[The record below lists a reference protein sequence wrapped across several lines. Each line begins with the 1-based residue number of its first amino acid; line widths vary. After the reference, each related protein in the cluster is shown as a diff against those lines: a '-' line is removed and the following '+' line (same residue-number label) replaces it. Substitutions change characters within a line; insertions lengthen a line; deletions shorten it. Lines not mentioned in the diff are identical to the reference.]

1 MATVNQPAPNG
12 LLFQIR
18 NRDTLVPVLLT
29 FDQPHQARE
38 IRVSAELHEDLGVD
52 RVAFVH
58 INMSEGGSLQIK
70 RLTDVGMFVNGDS
83 TTAKRALD
91 IIVREGRLMEFV
103 RSSVGPLTGN

>member
-1 MATVNQPAPNG
+1 MNKPAPNG

-29 FDQPHQARE
+29 FDQPHVARE
-38 IRVSAELHEDLGVD
+38 ISVPAVLHEDLGVD
-52 RVAFVH
+52 KVAFVH
-58 INMSEGGSLQIK
+58 VDSTDEGRVRIQ

-91 IIVREGRLMEFV
+91 IIVREGRLMDFV
-103 RSSVGPLTGN
+103 RSSIGPIHGAN